1 VDRAGGVQPYYRGLP
16 GPERQDRLRE
26 FPGDH
31 GEIRTMNRDG
41 SKQKSL
47 TKNSE
52 QDVNSDWGGRP
63 IAGTTRIARRG
74 HRGVDAPPIFVLT
87 REQRTA
93 VAVQATAPEYYLF
106 AGARIEEPMRPSQA
120 RSGRSRRAEIKIF
133 ADGVTV

>member
-1 VDRAGGVQPYYRGLP
+1 M
-16 GPERQDRLRE
+16 
-26 FPGDH
+26 
-31 GEIRTMNRDG
+31 MNRDG
-41 SKQKSL
+41 SKQKRL

-52 QDVNSDWGGRP
+52 QDVDSDWGGCP
-63 IAGTTRIARRG
+63 IAGTARTARRG

-106 AGARIEEPMRPSQA
+106 AGARIEEPHEAIPGSIRQEPT
-120 RSGRSRRAEIKIF
+120 GGDKTF